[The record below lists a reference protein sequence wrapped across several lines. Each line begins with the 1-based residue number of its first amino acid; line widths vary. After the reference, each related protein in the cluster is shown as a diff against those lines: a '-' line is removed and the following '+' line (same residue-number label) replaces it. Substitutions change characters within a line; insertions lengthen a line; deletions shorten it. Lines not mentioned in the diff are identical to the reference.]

1 MDKLLR
7 WIVETEL
14 LNFEK
19 YTHHNENNDAADCS
33 KENKMSSSALEL
45 GPKIHM
51 AYLVAANLEKNK
63 QNSKVLCYNEI
74 NPIKLHTYYV
84 VRTRYISF
92 FIHFYTFHFH
102 EK

>member
-51 AYLVAANLEKNK
+51 AYLVAANLEKI
-63 QNSKVLCYNEI
+63 SKIRKFCVTM
-74 NPIKLHTYYV
+74 K
-84 VRTRYISF
+84 
-92 FIHFYTFHFH
+92 
-102 EK
+102 